1 MNTSARSFRVRTLAS
16 GVVGLALCGVVA
28 ASAQTPLPVAPRPQT
43 WPQPSPSPVAA
54 PGGGAAAPSAVP
66 PTTPPS
72 LAPSVVRPRP
82 MRPLPGAG
90 AVRAANAAARS
101 YPTAEGYINSTLFYD
116 YEAGRLYEV
125 QTSPRFLTAIM
136 LRPGEKLLAKAAGD
150 TVRWVL
156 GETAEG
162 SGPDQQVVVLIKPI
176 RGGLRTNVVLTTDQR
191 TYLIEAASREGGT
204 YTSAVSWNYPQEQ
217 MQALAAERAA
227 AQAVQA
233 QKAAVVV
240 APALAID
247 QLHFGYKVE
256 PLKGKPP
263 RWQPLR
269 VFDDGTKTY
278 IQFPVNMAA
287 TDAPPLFLVGPHDTA
302 ELVNYRYIN
311 GYYVVDRL
319 IDVAE
324 LRIGEKPQT
333 IVRITRTGDRG

>member
-1 MNTSARSFRVRTLAS
+1 VRRANNQARSHP
-16 GVVGLALCGVVA
+16 
-28 ASAQTPLPVAPRPQT
+28 TPDA
-43 WPQPSPSPVAA
+43 
-54 PGGGAAAPSAVP
+54 
-66 PTTPPS
+66 
-72 LAPSVVRPRP
+72 
-82 MRPLPGAG
+82 
-90 AVRAANAAARS
+90 
-101 YPTAEGYINSTLFYD
+101 YINATLYYD

-125 QTSPRFLTAIM
+125 QTSPHFLTAIM
-136 LRPGEKLLAKAAGD
+136 LRPGEKLMAKAAGD

-156 GETAEG
+156 GETAQG
-162 SGPDQQVVVLIKPI
+162 SGPNQQVVVLIKPI
-176 RGGLRTNVVLTTDQR
+176 RGGLKTNMVLTTDQR

-217 MQALAAERAA
+217 MAALAAARASE
-227 AQAVQA
+227 AQT
-233 QKAAVVV
+233 VV

-247 QLHFGYKVE
+247 QLHFGYRVE

-278 IQFPVNMAA
+278 IQFPINMAA
-287 TDAPPLFLVGPHDTA
+287 TEAPPLFLVGPGEKA
-302 ELVNYRYIN
+302 QLVNYRYLN

-333 IVRITRTGDRG
+333 IVRITRSGDRG